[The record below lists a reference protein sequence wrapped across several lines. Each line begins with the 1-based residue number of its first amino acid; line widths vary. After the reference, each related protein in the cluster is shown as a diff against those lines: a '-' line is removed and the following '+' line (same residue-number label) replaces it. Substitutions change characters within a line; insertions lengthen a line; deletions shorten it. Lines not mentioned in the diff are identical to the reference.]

1 MQGANQITPDLN
13 AAIGALYPTF
23 FRCFLSAKR
32 SEIRTNTLQQAALEI
47 ALPDRNRTCET
58 RLVNSIIVLLLNNIM
73 KREGRICL
81 CR

>member
-1 MQGANQITPDLN
+1 MQGINHITPDLN
-13 AAIGALYPTF
+13 AAIGAFHPTF
-23 FRCFLSAKR
+23 FRCVLSAKR
-32 SEIRTNTLQQAALEI
+32 NEIRTNTLQQAALAI

-73 KREGRICL
+73 KRESEICL